1 MHDGPFTSSAR
12 SADDVPRRRPD
23 LEEELTA
30 ARAELAELRAE
41 RDALLAERD
50 RWRGAVLARWA
61 DAAGSADPSAGP
73 TGRGSHEI
81 VRLKEE
87 LAAMRATVSWRI
99 TAPLRAFQLRRLRGR
114 R

>member
-1 MHDGPFTSSAR
+1 VHDGPPNSSAQN
-12 SADDVPRRRPD
+12 ADDVPHRRHEC
-23 LEEELTA
+23 EEELSA
-30 ARAELAELRAE
+30 AREQLAELRAE

-50 RWRGAVLARWA
+50 QWRGAVLARWT
-61 DAAGSADPSAGP
+61 DAVGSADPDAGP